1 MEVPEQVAAHEK
13 QTRVSEGQELA
24 RLLPRPLER
33 EIQRYA
39 DDHGKLFDLDA

>member
-13 QTRVSEGQELA
+13 QTRVNEGQELA
-24 RLLPRPLER
+24 RLQPRPLEM

-39 DDHGKLFDLDA
+39 GDHGKLIDLGA